1 MTELE
6 RLSDRHLP
14 LRHSPDEY
22 NFAHFQRKHLIEDAQ
37 ATVEK
42 RGIAPG
48 TLAPEFEMPRAG
60 GGHLRLS
67 SLRGTPVILHF
78 GSYT

>member
-6 RLSDRHLP
+6 QTPSHHLP
-14 LRHSPDEY
+14 LRHSTEEY
-22 NFAHFQRKHLIEDAQ
+22 NFAHFQRKHLLEDSK
-37 ATVEK
+37 ATIEK

-48 TLAPEFEMPRAG
+48 ELAPDFEMPRVG

-67 SLRGTPVILHF
+67 HLRGNPVVLHF